1 MHQVRLQ
8 LERHP
13 DVTDVDI
20 EMMQRAIKLAKK
32 AATLGEVPVGAIVYK
47 GSKVLAE
54 GYNVRESAS
63 DPTGHAELIAISKAG
78 KALGDW
84 RLTDCSLA
92 VTLEPCP
99 MCAGALVNAR
109 LGRLIYGA
117 ADPKAGACHT
127 LYEIPIDDR
136 LNHRVAMIGGVLAN
150 DCRALLRD
158 FFQQRRQINRE
169 TRNARSA

>member
-32 AATLGEVPVGAIVYK
+32 AATLGEVPVGAVVYK

-78 KALGDW
+78 KSLGDW

-136 LNHRVAMIGGVLAN
+136 LNHRVAMIGGVMAN
-150 DCRALLRD
+150 ECRSLLRD